1 MTKRDILENQVKS
14 IYLAIGSNLGNRK
27 RNIEKA
33 KFINDPSLEDYIE
46 SDKNARLIAK
56 TQIK

>member
-1 MTKRDILENQVKS
+1 MSEIINNT
-14 IYLAIGSNLGNRK
+14 
-27 RNIEKA
+27 IEKA